1 MKNFLII
8 FVLFTISCKSQTI
21 SLETA
26 AQCMQQNP
34 TFPCPPFNYVKDVN
48 NVLNKYV
55 GDWKGTFNG
64 LTYEIRFIKKEY
76 QGEDIKDDRLIGRI
90 RITTAPSGGF
100 ASLTIFD
107 NFGETD
113 DAKTGFTGSRLQS
126 DLKGYMA
133 YFVGEA
139 PEGCIN
145 YGMVYITVLDS
156 SPNQM
161 KLDFFPDYDTVVEDC
176 PTSFQTT
183 FPVKQV
189 INLTKQ

>member
-34 TFPCPPFNYVKDVN
+34 TFTCPPFNYVKDVN

-100 ASLTIFD
+100 AYLTIFD

-113 DAKTGFTGSRLQS
+113 DAKT
-126 DLKGYMA
+126 
-133 YFVGEA
+133 
-139 PEGCIN
+139 
-145 YGMVYITVLDS
+145 
-156 SPNQM
+156 
-161 KLDFFPDYDTVVEDC
+161 
-176 PTSFQTT
+176 
-183 FPVKQV
+183 
-189 INLTKQ
+189 